1 MICLD
6 TNILIRYLAQDD
18 KKQASR
24 ANKLIDNEFNS
35 GNPGFITLISLVE
48 IVWVLESCYSQ
59 TRKEVIEVLHSLLT
73 TKQLVIEGADMDD
86 MAYLALKRYAVGNA
100 DYSDALITVISE
112 NQGCSSIVTFD
123 KKGNSIGMKVL

>member
-1 MICLD
+1 MIGLD
-6 TNILIRYLAQDD
+6 TNVLIRYLTQDD
-18 KKQASR
+18 KKQATR
-24 ANKLIDNEFNS
+24 ANKLIDNELNS
-35 GNPGFITLISLVE
+35 SNPGFITLISLVE

-73 TKQLVIEGADMDD
+73 TKQLVIEGADM
-86 MAYLALKRYAVGNA
+86 AYLALKRYAVGNA

-112 NQGCSSIVTFD
+112 NQGCSSVVTFD

>member
-1 MICLD
+1 MIGLD
-6 TNILIRYLAQDD
+6 TNVLIRYLTQDD
-18 KKQASR
+18 KKQATR
-24 ANKLIDNEFNS
+24 ANKLIDNELNS
-35 GNPGFITLISLVE
+35 SNPGFITLISLVE

-73 TKQLVIEGADMDD
+73 TKQLVVEGAD

-112 NQGCSSIVTFD
+112 NQGCSSVVTFD

>member
-73 TKQLVIEGADMDD
+73 TKQLVIEGADM
-86 MAYLALKRYAVGNA
+86 AYLALKRYAVGNA

-112 NQGCSSIVTFD
+112 SQGCSSVVTFD